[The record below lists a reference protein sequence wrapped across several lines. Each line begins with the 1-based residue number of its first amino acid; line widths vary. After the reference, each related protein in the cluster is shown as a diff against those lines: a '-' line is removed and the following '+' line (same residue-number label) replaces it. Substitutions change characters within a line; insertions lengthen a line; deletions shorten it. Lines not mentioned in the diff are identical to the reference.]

1 MHILHSLAQIDSR
14 LTMLLARD
22 SNHTPSDTRA
32 VLYNVLVAIHS
43 HWTEQVHNTRPGDSE
58 RLDDADD
65 LVQSSLKLIL
75 QLMALYP
82 DLSNDFAH
90 TAEWARHTE
99 TTYTRRHMADCLNAL
114 KRFGGALGKDILSLE
129 LPIPP
134 KRGHKDDTSE
144 EDVRALFQVLEAI
157 RVNWIAQKERSN
169 DPQLHIALHALA
181 QHNAQ
186 LILLLTG
193 TYPNQVMNRFLN
205 TRDWAQRM
213 LVTNIPRNTD
223 ETSRRFKMFNDA
235 VGEDASV

>member
-14 LTMLLARD
+14 LTMLLARE

-58 RLDDADD
+58 RFDDADD

-114 KRFGGALGKDILSLE
+114 KRFDGALGRDILPLG

-134 KRGHKDDTSE
+134 KRGHKDDTS
-144 EDVRALFQVLEAI
+144 DVRALFQVLEAI
-157 RVNWIAQKERSN
+157 RASWTAQMERGD
-169 DPQLHIALHALA
+169 DPQPHIALHALA

-193 TYPNQVMNRFLN
+193 TYPTRVMNRFSH
-205 TRDWAQRM
+205 TREWAQRM
-213 LVTNIPRNTD
+213 LVTKIPRNTD
-223 ETSRRFKMFNDA
+223 ETSRRFEIFNEA
-235 VGEDASV
+235 IGADASG